1 MQAERRNLETLEYNL
16 GSHPFFAGLDPS
28 FIALATGCAQSVS
41 FMAGDFICHE
51 DDVADQFYLVR
62 EGHVALQIAA
72 PGRGSATFLTV
83 GPGEVFGV
91 NWLAQPYRW
100 SYDARAIEPTHA
112 LALNAGCLRQKCESE
127 PALGYALTKRV
138 LPVLIER
145 LHACRVQLLD
155 LYGVRS

>member
-1 MQAERRNLETLEYNL
+1 METLKYSL
-16 GSHPFFAGLDPS
+16 GEHPFLAGLDSS
-28 FIALATGCAQSVS
+28 FIALASGCAQDAR
-41 FMAGDFICHE
+41 FRAGEFICHE
-51 DDVADQFYLVR
+51 GEAADRFYLVR
-62 EGHVALQIAA
+62 EGHIALQIAA

-91 NWLAQPYRW
+91 NWLAPPYRW

-112 LALNAGCLRQKCESE
+112 LALNAACLRQKCESE